1 MKKFELTAE
10 FVTNVFGKKLFR
22 IKALVAFGNVEKGEL
37 GGFIEKEDNLSHD
50 GEAWVYGDARVS
62 GNALVSGDARVYGD
76 ARVSDNALVYGNAWV
91 SGNAQVSGNAR
102 VSGNAWVY
110 GNARV
115 SGNAWVSGNA
125 QVYGDALVY
134 GNAWVSGNAQVS
146 GNAWVSGNAQV
157 YGNAL
162 VSGDARVY
170 GDARVSDNA
179 LVYGNAWVS
188 GNADYAVVTGFGR
201 YFRTTTFFRC
211 KDKILRV
218 QCGCF
223 YGDLAQFREIVK
235 KTHGDSKYAKEY
247 LAIADLMEL
256 HFSDEEEKQEADE

>member
-50 GEAWVYGDARVS
+50 GDAWVYG
-62 GNALVSGDARVYGD
+62 NAQVSGDARVYGN
-76 ARVSDNALVYGNAWV
+76 AQVFGNALVSGNARVYGNAWV
-91 SGNAQVSGNAR
+91 FGNAQVS
-102 VSGNAWVY
+102 
-110 GNARV
+110 
-115 SGNAWVSGNA
+115 
-125 QVYGDALVY
+125 D
-134 GNAWVSGNAQVS
+134 
-146 GNAWVSGNAQV
+146 
-157 YGNAL
+157 
-162 VSGDARVY
+162 D
-170 GDARVSDNA
+170 
-179 LVYGNAWVS
+179 
-188 GNADYAVVTGFGR
+188 ADYAVVKGFGR
-201 YFRTTTFFRC
+201 CFRTTTFFRC

-256 HFSDEEEKQEADE
+256 HFSDECGGEQ

>member
-22 IKALVAFGNVEKGEL
+22 IKALVAFGDVEKGEL

-50 GEAWVYGDARVS
+50 G
-62 GNALVSGDARVYGD
+62 
-76 ARVSDNALVYGNAWV
+76 
-91 SGNAQVSGNAR
+91 
-102 VSGNAWVY
+102 NAWVY
-110 GNARV
+110 GNA
-115 SGNAWVSGNA
+115 
-125 QVYGDALVY
+125 Q
-134 GNAWVSGNAQVS
+134 
-146 GNAWVSGNAQV
+146 VSGNAQV
-157 YGNAL
+157 YGNA
-162 VSGDARVY
+162 
-170 GDARVSDNA
+170 
-179 LVYGNAWVS
+179 
-188 GNADYAVVTGFGR
+188 DYAAVAGFGR
-201 YFRTTTFFRC
+201 YSRTTTFFRC

-256 HFSDEEEKQEADE
+256 HFSDECGGEQMNDGKIY

>member
-22 IKALVAFGNVEKGEL
+22 IKALVAFGDVEKGEL

-50 GEAWVYGDARVS
+50 GNAWVYGNARVFGNARVS
-62 GNALVSGDARVYGD
+62 GNARVF
-76 ARVSDNALVYGNAWV
+76 GNARV
-91 SGNAQVSGNAR
+91 SGNAQVSGDAR

-110 GNARV
+110 GNA
-115 SGNAWVSGNA
+115 
-125 QVYGDALVY
+125 Q
-134 GNAWVSGNAQVS
+134 
-146 GNAWVSGNAQV
+146 
-157 YGNAL
+157 

-170 GDARVSDNA
+170 GNAQVSGDARVYDD
-179 LVYGNAWVS
+179 
-188 GNADYAVVTGFGR
+188 ADYAVVKGFGR
-201 YFRTTTFFRC
+201 CFRTTTFFRC

-256 HFSDEEEKQEADE
+256 HFSDEY

>member
-22 IKALVAFGNVEKGEL
+22 IKALVAFGDVEKGEL

-50 GEAWVYGDARVS
+50 GNAWVYGNARVF
-62 GNALVSGDARVYGD
+62 GNAR
-76 ARVSDNALVYGNAWV
+76 V
-91 SGNAQVSGNAR
+91 SGNAQVSGDAR

-110 GNARV
+110 GNA
-115 SGNAWVSGNA
+115 
-125 QVYGDALVY
+125 Q
-134 GNAWVSGNAQVS
+134 
-146 GNAWVSGNAQV
+146 
-157 YGNAL
+157 

-170 GDARVSDNA
+170 GNAQVSGDARVYDD
-179 LVYGNAWVS
+179 
-188 GNADYAVVTGFGR
+188 ADYAVVKGFGR
-201 YFRTTTFFRC
+201 CFRTTTFFRC

-256 HFSDEEEKQEADE
+256 HFSDEY

>member
-22 IKALVAFGNVEKGEL
+22 IKALVAFGDVEKGEL

-50 GEAWVYGDARVS
+50 DNAWVYDNARVFGDAQVFGDARVFGDAQVFGDARVS
-62 GNALVSGDARVYGD
+62 
-76 ARVSDNALVYGNAWV
+76 GNAWV
-91 SGNAQVSGNAR
+91 SGNAQVFGDAQVFGNAQ
-102 VSGNAWVY
+102 VFDNAWVY

-125 QVYGDALVY
+125 QVFGD
-134 GNAWVSGNAQVS
+134 
-146 GNAWVSGNAQV
+146 
-157 YGNAL
+157 
-162 VSGDARVY
+162 
-170 GDARVSDNA
+170 
-179 LVYGNAWVS
+179 
-188 GNADYAVVTGFGR
+188 ADYAVVAGFGR

-256 HFSDEEEKQEADE
+256 HFSDKCGGEQMNDGKIY

>member
-10 FVTNVFGKKLFR
+10 FVTNVFGTKLFR
-22 IKALVAFGNVEKGEL
+22 IKALVAFGDVEKGEL

-50 GEAWVYGDARVS
+50 GEAW
-62 GNALVSGDARVYGD
+62 
-76 ARVSDNALVYGNAWV
+76 
-91 SGNAQVSGNAR
+91 
-102 VSGNAWVY
+102 
-110 GNARV
+110 
-115 SGNAWVSGNA
+115 
-125 QVYGDALVY
+125 
-134 GNAWVSGNAQVS
+134 
-146 GNAWVSGNAQV
+146 
-157 YGNAL
+157 
-162 VSGDARVY
+162 
-170 GDARVSDNA
+170 
-179 LVYGNAWVS
+179 VYGNAWVS

>member
-50 GEAWVYGDARVS
+50 GDAWVYG
-62 GNALVSGDARVYGD
+62 NAQVSGDARVYG
-76 ARVSDNALVYGNAWV
+76 
-91 SGNAQVSGNAR
+91 NAQVFGNAR
-102 VSGNAWVY
+102 VSGNA
-110 GNARV
+110 
-115 SGNAWVSGNA
+115 
-125 QVYGDALVY
+125 
-134 GNAWVSGNAQVS
+134 QVS
-146 GNAWVSGNAQV
+146 
-157 YGNAL
+157 
-162 VSGDARVY
+162 D
-170 GDARVSDNA
+170 D
-179 LVYGNAWVS
+179 
-188 GNADYAVVTGFGR
+188 ADYAVVKGFGIC
-201 YFRTTTFFRC
+201 FRTTTFFRC

-256 HFSDEEEKQEADE
+256 HFSDECGGEQ

>member
-10 FVTNVFGKKLFR
+10 FVTNVFGTKLFR
-22 IKALVAFGNVEKGEL
+22 IKALVAFGDVEKGEL

-50 GEAWVYGDARVS
+50 GEAWVYGNAWVS
-62 GNALVSGDARVYGD
+62 GNAQVYGD
-76 ARVSDNALVYGNAWV
+76 ALVYGNAWV
-91 SGNAQVSGNAR
+91 SGNAQVSGNA
-102 VSGNAWVY
+102 
-110 GNARV
+110 
-115 SGNAWVSGNA
+115 WVSGNA
-125 QVYGDALVY
+125 QVYGNALVYGDALVY

>member
-50 GEAWVYGDARVS
+50 GDAWVFDNAQVFGDAQ
-62 GNALVSGDARVYGD
+62 
-76 ARVSDNALVYGNAWV
+76 VYGNAQVFGNARVFGNAWV
-91 SGNAQVSGNAR
+91 CGNAQVSGNAQ
-102 VSGNAWVY
+102 VFDNAQ
-110 GNARV
+110 
-115 SGNAWVSGNA
+115 VSGNA
-125 QVYGDALVY
+125 QVF
-134 GNAWVSGNAQVS
+134 GNAWVCGNAQVS
-146 GNAWVSGNAQV
+146 GNAQVFDNAQVSGNAQV
-157 YGNAL
+157 F
-162 VSGDARVY
+162 
-170 GDARVSDNA
+170 
-179 LVYGNAWVS
+179 
-188 GNADYAVVTGFGR
+188 GNADYAVVAGFGR

-256 HFSDEEEKQEADE
+256 HFSDKCGGEQMNDGKIY